1 MYEYKLALNN
11 YNIFNLFTGG
21 IDFILNVTFDAGV
34 TMINVTV
41 PIIPDI
47 IVEEDEMFYLRLVG
61 FDDQPNTISE
71 PDGAW
76 ATIIDDD
83 SKLAYV
89 FSFDIRTYVSI

>member
-1 MYEYKLALNN
+1 
-11 YNIFNLFTGG
+11 
-21 IDFILNVTFDAGV
+21 
-34 TMINVTV
+34 MINVTV
-41 PIIPDI
+41 PIIPDM

-61 FDDQPNTISE
+61 FDGQPNTIAE

-89 FSFDIRTYVSI
+89 FT